1 MAYADIQIEAPE
13 ALLTK
18 DAPPEELYRIG
29 LIYSEGM
36 DVAVDLVAAHKWFNL
51 AATRGHRG
59 ARVCRQEMADMMAY
73 AASVGSAAAKREV
86 GARGFIG
93 NATDATAHH
102 FGKLVPAIVEG
113 KIILC
118 LVVRLVP

>member
-1 MAYADIQIEAPE
+1 MAYADIQVEAPE

-51 AATRGHRG
+51 AATRGHRE
-59 ARVCRQEMADMMAY
+59 AKLCRQEMAEMMSQDDVSKAQK
-73 AASVGSAAAKREV
+73 AAREWMKK
-86 GARGFIG
+86 A
-93 NATDATAHH
+93 N
-102 FGKLVPAIVEG
+102 
-113 KIILC
+113 
-118 LVVRLVP
+118 